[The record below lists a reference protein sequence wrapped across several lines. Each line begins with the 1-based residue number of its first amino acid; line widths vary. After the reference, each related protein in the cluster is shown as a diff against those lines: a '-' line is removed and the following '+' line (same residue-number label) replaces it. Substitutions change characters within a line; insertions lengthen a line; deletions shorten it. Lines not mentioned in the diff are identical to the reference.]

1 MTLLAVDVAARRHL
15 AQFFLSCYL
24 FFQDHPWT
32 VENVECRSRGAVD
45 EFWTVCE
52 TGARG
57 PKSMGMGNII
67 ELTDV
72 CGQMHRICEKV
83 LIFIT

>member
-1 MTLLAVDVAARRHL
+1 M
-15 AQFFLSCYL
+15 
-24 FFQDHPWT
+24 
-32 VENVECRSRGAVD
+32 ENVECRSRGSVD